1 MVSKIDRTPWEGAS
15 FQADPSKLCGPMNER
30 NVRVPSLIRVNTR
43 LILEARVQDVEFPS
57 SIQRSMKC
65 QISKGSN
72 VAGRK
77 VIDLRWLRKAWI
89 QKIHSSSL

>member
-43 LILEARVQDVEFPS
+43 LILEARVQDVEFSQLNPAVHEMPDFE
-57 SIQRSMKC
+57 RVEC
-65 QISKGSN
+65 
-72 VAGRK
+72 
-77 VIDLRWLRKAWI
+77 RWT
-89 QKIHSSSL
+89 